1 MSIHMKEIE
10 SLLGFKCTIVDE
22 QNVKVEISCNYP
34 QQKKN
39 CLKFYQ
45 KLEELKITESNIT
58 FPIRLKTSVITIN
71 PTDKFIIMNY
81 FKIEGIK
88 KIVEENKSNL
98 IGKTTFIKPEIQYPP
113 KAKYPNLHIH
123 FYQVSEDDGM
133 EVLDMED
140 LFECCFIHYNTNQ
153 FTKKRISDLE
163 IYVNTSE
170 LRQIPFLPLEL
181 VKFDKKGNIQNF
193 ESHLLALKAVEL
205 PF

>member
-1 MSIHMKEIE
+1 MKKLKPI
-10 SLLGFKCTIVDE
+10 LGFECSIDKQKLVS
-22 QNVKVEISCNYP
+22 VEVNCDYP
-34 QQKKN
+34 QQKTN
-39 CLKFYQ
+39 CLSFYK

-58 FPIRLKTSVITIN
+58 FPIRLKTYVITIN
-71 PTDKFIIMNY
+71 PTDKFTIMNY
-81 FKIEGIK
+81 FKINGIK

-98 IGKTTFIKPEIQYPP
+98 VGKTTFIKPEIQYPP

-133 EVLDMED
+133 EVVDMED

-163 IYVNTSE
+163 KYVNTSE
-170 LRQIPFLPLEL
+170 IRQMPFLPMEL
-181 VKFDKKGNIQNF
+181 VKFDKEGNIQDF
-193 ESHLLALKAVEL
+193 ESHLLALKSVEL

>member
-1 MSIHMKEIE
+1 MSIMKKLKP
-10 SLLGFKCTIVDE
+10 LLGFECSLDKEKLVSVEVD
-22 QNVKVEISCNYP
+22 CDYP
-34 QQKKN
+34 QEKTN
-39 CLKFYQ
+39 CLSFYK
-45 KLEELKITESNIT
+45 KLEELKIIESNIT

-123 FYQVSEDDGM
+123 FYQVSEDEGM
-133 EVLDMED
+133 EVLDLADM
-140 LFECCFIHYNTNQ
+140 FESCFIHYHNTKQ
-153 FTKKRISDLE
+153 FTDKRISDLE

-170 LRQIPFLPLEL
+170 LRQIPFLPMEL
-181 VKFDKKGNIQNF
+181 VKFDKKGNLQDF
-193 ESHLLALKAVEL
+193 SSHLLSLKAVEL